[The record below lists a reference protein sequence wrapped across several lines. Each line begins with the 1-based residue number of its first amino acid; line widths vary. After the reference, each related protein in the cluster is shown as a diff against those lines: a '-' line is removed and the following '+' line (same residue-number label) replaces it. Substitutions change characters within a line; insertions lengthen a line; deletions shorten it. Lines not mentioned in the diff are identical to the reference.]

1 MMNIIFSGNYKV
13 FDGMLTAL
21 LSIVKHTKR
30 QLNVLIFTMDL
41 PQLNP
46 NFISVSDSDISVLQ
60 NVVKEVNAKSTV
72 TKVDLT
78 ETFTKEMI
86 NSVNIETGYTPYTF
100 LRLFADMME
109 IVPDKALYLDVDLMA
124 NDDISKLYDIDIT
137 DYEFAGSRDYY
148 GKVFFYPTYLNAGV
162 LLLNMKKIR
171 ETKMFEKCRHL
182 LNIKKVFLTDQTVLN
197 KFATKKLIL
206 HRRFNEQK
214 KMKKDTVIR
223 HFAKTIK
230 FFPWFHTQ
238 NIKQWQIELMHKK
251 LKCHEFDD
259 VLDKYIEIKK
269 ANEKN

>member
-1 MMNIIFSGNYKV
+1 MINIIFSGNYKV

-21 LSIVKHTKR
+21 LSIVKHTNR

-41 PQLNP
+41 PKLNS
-46 NFISVSDSDISVLQ
+46 NFLSVSDRDIKILQ
-60 NVVKEVNAKSTV
+60 NVVQEVNPKSTI

-78 ETFTKEMI
+78 DTFSKEMI

-100 LRLFADMME
+100 LRLFADMMD
-109 IVPDKALYLDVDLMA
+109 IVPDKVLYLDVDLMA

-148 GKVFFYPTYLNAGV
+148 GKVFFYPTYCNAGV

-171 ETKMFEKCRHL
+171 ETKTFEKCRNL
-182 LNIKKVFLTDQTVLN
+182 LNVKKVFLTDQTVLN

-206 HRRFNEQK
+206 NRRFNEQK
-214 KMKKDTVIR
+214 RVRKDTVIR
-223 HFAKTIK
+223 HFSKTIK

-238 NIKQWQIELMHKK
+238 NIKQWQIELLHEK
-251 LKCHEFDD
+251 LKCHDFDD
-259 VLDKYIEIKK
+259 ILGRYLNIKNSK
-269 ANEKN
+269 LK